1 MLASE
6 AVAGLMGDVAARPHH
21 ARVGEPISAASVG
34 KGRREL
40 PLAER
45 QALEPIIGGTL
56 ARLGY
61 HPCA

>member
-1 MLASE
+1 
-6 AVAGLMGDVAARPHH
+6 VAARPHH
-21 ARVGEPISAASVG
+21 ARVGEPISSASVG

-45 QALEPIIGGTL
+45 RGLEPIIGAAL

-61 HPCA
+61 DPCA